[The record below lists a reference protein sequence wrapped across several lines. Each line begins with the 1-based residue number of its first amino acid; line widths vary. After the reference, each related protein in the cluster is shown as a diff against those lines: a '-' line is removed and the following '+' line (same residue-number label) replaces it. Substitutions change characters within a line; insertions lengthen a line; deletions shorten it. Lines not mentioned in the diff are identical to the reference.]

1 MFGRDQKSDRTGPVP
16 RRRAAER
23 LEPAEGSAGQAG
35 GPPAADLLAL
45 QRRVGNSAVTGMVQ
59 QIQAEAATQQQA
71 VHDVLRAPGQ
81 PLEAGVRAE
90 MEAKMGTSFAD
101 VRVHTDA
108 GAHAASKALGAQAY
122 TSGSHIAFQQGHYDP
137 GSASGRRTLAHEL
150 THVVQQ
156 RFGPVAG
163 TDNGAGLQVSHPED
177 RFEKAAEANAERV
190 AREPTGVQRAGA
202 DGHRHEPAPPGGTAI
217 QRVLD
222 HNTSAA
228 GINRGGSMQTPAGT
242 TGGRPRVADSW
253 MRTDGHLVGSP
264 VGVDPPGHDYIR
276 QLGLTNF
283 WIRFHLVNQTAGGFG
298 TAGNLV
304 PASKRDNS
312 RWEVQFETPLKNDV
326 NNAKTRPGDQVFF
339 GVEVQYNTPPQGS
352 TAQREAAH
360 YFPTSLTVYHEYFD
374 SATQTWAWRHNGTVF
389 NFVDAQPADPGV
401 ATQITTLS
409 MAELKTL
416 VPGYNRWDTD
426 DLAFLHS
433 LGAGRQVQ
441 FERIIDQ
448 NAVLGP
454 EGAVEA
460 AFQTMPFA
468 LPRPNAR
475 SAAQAVQQ
483 GVTFA
488 TRINNPQ
495 AILSLSRL
503 IAHGRLK
510 L

>member
-1 MFGRDQKSDRTGPVP
+1 MFGRDQKSDRSGPP
-16 RRRAAER
+16 SRGREAER
-23 LEPAEGSAGQAG
+23 SEPAKGPAGPAG
-35 GPPAADLLAL
+35 GPLVADLRSL
-45 QRRVGNSAVTGMVQ
+45 QRRVGNSAVTSMVE
-59 QIQAEAATQQQA
+59 QIQDEAATQHKA
-71 VHDVLRAPGQ
+71 VHDVLRTPGQ

-90 MEAKMGTSFAD
+90 MEARMGTSFAD

-163 TDNGAGLQVSHPED
+163 TDNGAGLRVSHPED
-177 RFEKAAEANAERV
+177 SFEKAAEANAERV
-190 AREPTGVQRAGA
+190 TREPAGVQCAGT
-202 DGHRHEPAPPGGTAI
+202 DGHRHELPPLGGTAI

-222 HNTSAA
+222 HNT
-228 GINRGGSMQTPAGT
+228 QTAVARNSNMEIPAGT
-242 TGGRPRVADSW
+242 TGGRQRVAASW
-253 MRTDGHLVGSP
+253 MRTDGNLVGSP
-264 VGVDPPGHDYIR
+264 VAVDPPGHDYIR

-283 WIRFHLVNQTAGGFG
+283 WIRFHLVNEKAGGFG
-298 TAGNLV
+298 AANNLV

-312 RWEVQFETPLKNDV
+312 RWEVQFETALKNDV
-326 NNAKTRPGDQVFF
+326 ATAKTRPGDEVFF
-339 GVEVQYNTPPQGS
+339 GVEVQYNTPQQGS

-360 YFPTSLTVYHEYFD
+360 YFPTSRTVYHEYYD
-374 SATQTWAWRHNGTVF
+374 SATGTWNWRHNGTVF
-389 NFVDAQPADPGV
+389 AFTDQQPADPGV

-416 VPGYNRWDTD
+416 VPGYRWDTD
-426 DLAFLHS
+426 DLAFLQS

-448 NAVLGP
+448 NSGLGP
-454 EGAVEA
+454 EGAVDA
-460 AFQTMPFA
+460 AFNTMPFA
-468 LPRPNAR
+468 LPRSNAR
-475 SAAQAVQQ
+475 PAAQAAQL
-483 GVTFA
+483 GVTFG
-488 TRINNPQ
+488 TRINNPHVIQ
-495 AILSLSRL
+495 SLSRL
-503 IAHGRLK
+503 IAHGHLK